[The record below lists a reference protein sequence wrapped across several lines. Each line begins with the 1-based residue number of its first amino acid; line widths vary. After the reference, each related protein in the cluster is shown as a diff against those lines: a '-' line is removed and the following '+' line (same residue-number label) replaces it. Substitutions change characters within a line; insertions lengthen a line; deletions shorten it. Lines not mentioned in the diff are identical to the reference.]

1 MGHDS
6 ASEFVSDGLGAA
18 GMIEVTVSQ
27 QKVFE
32 LHVRFQAFGYVFSQ
46 LVLISPTSRI
56 NKGRFVAETYEV
68 NGRVCGIGQTASAHL
83 PEIIPDSCAHSDP
96 VLSGANMRR

>member
-32 LHVRFQAFGYVFSQ
+32 LHVRFQALSNVVSQ
-46 LVLISPTSRI
+46 LWQISPTPGI
-56 NKGRFVAETYEV
+56 N
-68 NGRVCGIGQTASAHL
+68 
-83 PEIIPDSCAHSDP
+83 
-96 VLSGANMRR
+96 